1 MGVPSERE
9 QPALATVV
17 GVPFDCGTHE
27 TRVGARLAP
36 DAIRH
41 QSRLLRRYD
50 VVPGPVAPSVTDYL
64 RLTDAGNVNCPSGDV
79 ATAFP
84 RIQSAFEAVHGR
96 GAIPIGIGGD
106 GAVTL
111 PQLRA
116 AAAHHENLVVLHLDA
131 HTDSYDL
138 EGLNSAT
145 TFTRAAEEG
154 LVDVRRSAHVGVRG
168 QASMPGAIEFARG
181 LGYRVMPFDAIEL
194 AAADPLADVKA
205 AIGDRPVY
213 LCLDVDVF
221 DPSCAPGVCIPE
233 WGGLAAREGLALVR
247 SLQGLNFVAFD
258 INTVSPPHDPAGTTA
273 FLAATL
279 IHEFCHLAAHAV
291 HSRPGRP
298 APNRSIEDRHRRHP

>member
-1 MGVPSERE
+1 MGVPSAFG
-9 QPALATVV
+9 QAALATVV

-27 TRVGARLAP
+27 TRIGARLAP

-41 QSRLLRRYD
+41 ESRLLRRYD
-50 VVPGPVAPSVTDYL
+50 VVPSPIADSVTDYL
-64 RLTDAGNVNCPSGDV
+64 RLTDAGNVRCPPGDV
-79 ATAFP
+79 SGAFP
-84 RIQSAFEAVHGR
+84 RIQAAFETVHAR

-116 AAAHHENLVVLHLDA
+116 AAAHHQGLVVLHLDA
-131 HTDSYDL
+131 HTDTYDL
-138 EGLNSAT
+138 EGLNAAT

-154 LVDVRRSAHVGVRG
+154 LLDVARSAHVGVRG

-181 LGYRVMPFDAIEL
+181 LGYRVVPFHAIDL
-194 AAADPLADVKA
+194 AATDPLAELKEV
-205 AIGDRPVY
+205 IGARPVY

-233 WGGLAAREGLALVR
+233 WGGLGAREGLALVR
-247 SLQGLNFVAFD
+247 SLQGLNFAAFD

-279 IHEFCHLAAHAV
+279 VYEFCHLAAHTV
-291 HSRPGRP
+291 SSHPGRLAP
-298 APNRSIEDRHRRHP
+298 ARSIKD